1 MNEARRTA
9 ATHPVV
15 AGYHPDPSVC
25 RVGEEYF
32 LATSTFEYAP
42 GVPVRRSTDLESWT
56 LVGHALTRPDQWPL
70 GTFRDS
76 RGIFAPTLRHHDGRF
91 WMITTDVDGEGGQ
104 LLVTATDPAGEWSPA
119 VRLPDVH
126 GIDPDIAWDDEGRCL
141 VTFCATLEP
150 QIQIMQVE
158 VEPETGASLEA
169 PRRLWSGTGL
179 AHPEAPHL
187 YRRDGWWYLMVAEGG
202 TGLGHAVSIARS
214 RSPRGPF
221 EGAPHNPIL
230 SHRSLADPVQSTGHA
245 DLVERP
251 DGSWAIL
258 FLGTRPR
265 GGFPG
270 WHVNGRESFLAEV
283 EWRDGWPHVSPS
295 DAVVDGPQWFTD
307 DFSTS
312 PLDLRWVSPGLL
324 PGEFVSRAAGG
335 GIELR
340 PAPAPSGAASML
352 AARCTEDH
360 WRATAEV
367 EPGAGA
373 VALRVRTDERH
384 WVEVRAGGGELS
396 GVVRVGDLESS
407 LMSVPFAGQ
416 AARLEVRSVPSRSG
430 GPDDLE
436 LAAHAEGA
444 THELGRLD
452 GRYLSTE
459 VAGGFTGRVWGVR
472 AVSGAVVV
480 RRLAVGP
487 LEADA
492 AP

>member
-1 MNEARRTA
+1 M
-9 ATHPVV
+9 
-15 AGYHPDPSVC
+15 
-25 RVGEEYF
+25 
-32 LATSTFEYAP
+32 
-42 GVPVRRSTDLESWT
+42 
-56 LVGHALTRPDQWPL
+56 
-70 GTFRDS
+70 
-76 RGIFAPTLRHHDGRF
+76 
-91 WMITTDVDGEGGQ
+91 
-104 LLVTATDPAGEWSPA
+104 
-119 VRLPDVH
+119 
-126 GIDPDIAWDDEGRCL
+126 
-141 VTFCATLEP
+141 
-150 QIQIMQVE
+150 
-158 VEPETGASLEA
+158 
-169 PRRLWSGTGL
+169 WSGTGL
-179 AHPEAPHL
+179 EHPEAPHL

-230 SHRSLADPVQSTGHA
+230 SHRSLAHPVQSTGHA

-270 WHVNGRESFLAEV
+270 WHVNGRETFLAEV
-283 EWRDGWPHVSPS
+283 EWREGWPHVVPS
-295 DAVVDGPQWFTD
+295 DVEVAGPQWFID
-307 DFSTS
+307 DFSAW

-324 PGEFVSRAAGG
+324 PDDFASRAAGG
-335 GIELR
+335 DGVTLR
-340 PAPAPSGAASML
+340 PAPAPSGAAAML

-360 WRATAEV
+360 WRVSADV
-367 EPGAGA
+367 EPGSGT

-384 WVEVRAGGGELS
+384 WVEVRAGGGVVA

-407 LMSVPFAGQ
+407 LMSAPLAGG

-436 LAAHAEGA
+436 LTAHADGA

-452 GRYLSTE
+452 GRYLSSE
-459 VAGGFTGRVWGVR
+459 VAGGFTGRVWGIR
-472 AVSGAVVV
+472 AVSGDVVV

-487 LEADA
+487 LEEDA
-492 AP
+492 PT